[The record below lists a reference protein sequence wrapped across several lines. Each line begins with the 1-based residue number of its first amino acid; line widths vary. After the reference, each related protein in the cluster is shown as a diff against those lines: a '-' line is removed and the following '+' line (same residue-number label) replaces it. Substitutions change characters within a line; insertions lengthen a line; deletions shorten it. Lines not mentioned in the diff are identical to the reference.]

1 MIPKTLDRR
10 ARKTRASLTHC
21 LLQLMQEKDIKDI
34 SVRELSDLAD
44 INRGTF
50 YLHYSDIYDMINQL
64 EDDFFAEFEAV
75 IRADL
80 QQDGITDTPY
90 DVLYDVLS
98 VIHKN
103 RALAKA
109 LIGPHGD
116 LSFVNR
122 MKHMVEE
129 RLKEV
134 LSAPQGTEHL
144 EYHLAFIISGYVG
157 VIETWL
163 RTDSPLS
170 PREMAALCT
179 SMSGR

>member
-90 DVLYDVLS
+90 DVLYDVFS

-116 LSFVNR
+116 
-122 MKHMVEE
+122 
-129 RLKEV
+129 
-134 LSAPQGTEHL
+134 
-144 EYHLAFIISGYVG
+144 
-157 VIETWL
+157 
-163 RTDSPLS
+163 
-170 PREMAALCT
+170 
-179 SMSGR
+179 